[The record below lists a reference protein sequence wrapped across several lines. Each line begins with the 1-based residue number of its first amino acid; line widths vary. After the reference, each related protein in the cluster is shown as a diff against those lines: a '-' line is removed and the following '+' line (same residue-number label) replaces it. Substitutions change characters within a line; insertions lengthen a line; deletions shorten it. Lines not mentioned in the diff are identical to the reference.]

1 MNINYPNQLI
11 SFLGSFAS
19 NEQLINRLA
28 ETKPIKRAAQLTAYG
43 IIRMTDAG
51 NVFYMQKEKKLGFNP
66 VSFRIFMFILFS
78 AKKQLTEFEKSGG
91 LNKMQQVT
99 KSDINEAAKITKE
112 MLTYDIP
119 HMFKQIIR
127 NMKKKM

>member
-51 NVFYMQKEKKLGFNP
+51 NVFLYSERKKARFQ
-66 VSFRIFMFILFS
+66 SS
-78 AKKQLTEFEKSGG
+78 
-91 LNKMQQVT
+91 
-99 KSDINEAAKITKE
+99 
-112 MLTYDIP
+112 
-119 HMFKQIIR
+119 
-127 NMKKKM
+127 